1 MKKGIFITFEGP
13 EGSGKST
20 QLRLLA
26 DRLKKRGVPVLTT
39 GEPGG
44 SHLGKK
50 LRQLLLHSRVKP
62 SPEAELFLFLADRAD
77 HVSAILRPA
86 LERGWVVL
94 CDRYI
99 DSTLAYQG
107 GGRGL
112 SLARLKRLNREATGG
127 LQPDLTILLD
137 LPVETGLARAGKRS
151 KGKIDRME
159 REELK
164 FHRAV
169 RSAFLRLAK
178 EEHKRFR
185 LLDARR
191 DPEAIH
197 REIVEILSRHWKV

>member
-1 MKKGIFITFEGP
+1 MNKGIFITFEGP

-26 DRLKKRGVPVLTT
+26 EWLKSRGVPVLVT

-50 LRQLLLHSRVKP
+50 LRHLLLHSRVKP
-62 SPEAELFLFLADRAD
+62 CSEAELFLFLADRAD

-112 SLARLKRLNREATGG
+112 PMARLKRLNREATGG
-127 LQPDLTILLD
+127 LRPDVTFLLD

-151 KGKIDRME
+151 NGKVDRME
-159 REELK
+159 REELV

-169 RSAFLRLAK
+169 RSVFLRLAK
-178 EEHKRFR
+178 QEPKRFR
-185 LLDARR
+185 LLDGRR
-191 DPEAIH
+191 KPEALRAEIIETLSH
-197 REIVEILSRHWKV
+197 RWKV